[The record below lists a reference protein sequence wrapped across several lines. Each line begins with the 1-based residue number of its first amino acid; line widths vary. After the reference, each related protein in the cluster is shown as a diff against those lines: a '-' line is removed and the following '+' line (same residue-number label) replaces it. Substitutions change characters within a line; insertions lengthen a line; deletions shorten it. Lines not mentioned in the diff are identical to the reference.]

1 MGASGWFVEPIPPP
15 LHFPNAR
22 QPVKHSMPAIWMS
35 YAVML
40 TAALVADLRAEDRYQ
55 SGSDARYLHY
65 INLYDV
71 NNRKIQPD
79 STTPYS
85 PMNTCGRCHDYDSIA
100 HGWHFNA
107 FELDSLAGRAGEP
120 WIWTDPK
127 TGTQLPLS
135 YRSDWKKLYRPSEAG
150 ISPWEMTLQ
159 FGDRIPGGNMG
170 IGLDRQQ
177 ASKRQMTRKTVAD
190 KTAVVTAQSDAG
202 DVDAAAVEP
211 EPVVTSPRWAFTGKL
226 EIDCMVCHAVNGA
239 YDFGERRSHIGQEN
253 FAWAPTAALRL
264 GVIQGRASSIK
275 NDADPDDEATQKKI
289 PQVTY
294 DASRFGAD
302 GSVFVDLVRKPSSNA
317 CYQCHS
323 NRTVTAD
330 GIELRWVHDQDV
342 HLRAGMNCVDCHR
355 NGIDHHMVRGFTG
368 EDHPSAAA
376 VETLSC
382 RGCHLGAKQGQEDSI
397 TLRPG
402 RLGSPKPLHVGLPP
416 LHFEKLSCT
425 ACHGGPIPKAEAAGI
440 MTSLAHGLGE
450 KGHRTGE
457 ELPRLTAPVY
467 LPGEDGKVGPHRA
480 MWPAFWGELKGGKVT
495 PLPPGQVYD
504 ATRRAL
510 RVRKDFRDEVLNAK
524 LSSSELKELLGEQR
538 AKLNEEWSVEEQS
551 QVDIATTEK
560 GHQQFNQKVYAAL
573 TAIEDEFN
581 VDRAVYVSSGF
592 VYGKGSEEDTVSKIE
607 VDDARATGVITWP
620 MAHQVRPAGWS
631 LGATGCIECHS
642 DDGKIFASTLVAI
655 GPGPD
660 KGQPV
665 SMASLQGVDPDQRM
679 QWNEMFQGRKSFK
692 FVIAGSILVLL
703 FTLFVGIG
711 AWAARLG
718 DKAG

>member
-1 MGASGWFVEPIPPP
+1 M
-15 LHFPNAR
+15 
-22 QPVKHSMPAIWMS
+22 KHSMPVIWMI
-35 YAVML
+35 YAATL
-40 TAALVADLRAEDRYQ
+40 TAVLAADLKAEDRYR
-55 SGSDARYLHY
+55 SDSDARYLHH

-107 FELDSLAGRAGEP
+107 FEPDSVAGRAGEP

-159 FGDRIPGGNMG
+159 FGGRIPGGNMG
-170 IGLDRQQ
+170 VGQARQQ
-177 ASKRQMTRKTVAD
+177 ATKRKVTGQPVAG
-190 KTAVVTAQSDAG
+190 KTAVATAQSDAG
-202 DVDAAAVEP
+202 VVDAAAVEP
-211 EPVVTSPRWAFTGKL
+211 EPAVVSPRWPFTGKL
-226 EIDCMVCHAVNGA
+226 EIDCMVCHAVSGD
-239 YDFGERRSHIGQEN
+239 YDFGERRLHISQEN

-275 NDADPDDEATQKKI
+275 DDADPDDDATQKKI

-302 GSVFVDLVRKPSSNA
+302 GSVFMDLVRKPSSNA

-330 GIELRWVHDQDV
+330 GIEPRWVHDQDV
-342 HLRAGMNCVDCHR
+342 HLRAGMDCVDCHR
-355 NGIDHHMVRGFTG
+355 NGIDHHIVRGFPG
-368 EDHPSAAA
+368 EDHPSGAA

-382 RGCHLGAKQGQEDSI
+382 RGCHLGAEQGQEDSI

-416 LHFEKLSCT
+416 LHFEKMSCT

-467 LPGEDGKVGPHRA
+467 LPGDDGKVGPHRA
-480 MWPAFWGELKGGKVT
+480 MWPAFWGELKDGKVT
-495 PLPPGQVYD
+495 PLAPERVYD

-538 AKLNEEWSVEEQS
+538 AKLDDEWSAEEQS
-551 QVDIATTEK
+551 QVDIATSEK
-560 GHQQFNQKVYAAL
+560 GRQQFNQKVYAAL

-581 VDRAVYVSSGF
+581 VDQAVYVSSGF
-592 VYGKGSEEDTVSKIE
+592 VYGKGSDEDTVSKIE
-607 VDDARATGVITWP
+607 VDDSKATGVIAWP

-642 DDGKIFASTLVAI
+642 DDGKIFSSTVSAI

-660 KGQPV
+660 QGQPV
-665 SMASLQGVDPDQRM
+665 TMASLQGVDPDQRL

-692 FVIAGSILVLL
+692 FLIAGSIFILLV
-703 FTLFVGIG
+703 TLFVGIG
-711 AWAARLG
+711 ALAARLG
-718 DKAG
+718 GKAG

>member
-1 MGASGWFVEPIPPP
+1 MKHST
-15 LHFPNAR
+15 
-22 QPVKHSMPAIWMS
+22 PVKWMIS
-35 YAVML
+35 
-40 TAALVADLRAEDRYQ
+40 AALLSAVLAADLQAEDRYH
-55 SGSDARYLHY
+55 SDSDSRYLHH
-65 INLYDV
+65 ISLYDV

-107 FELDSLAGRAGEP
+107 FQTESVAGRAGEP

-135 YRSDWKKLYRPSEAG
+135 YRNEWKTLYRPGEVG
-150 ISPWEMTLQ
+150 ITPWEMTLH
-159 FGDRIPGGNMG
+159 FGDRVPGGNMG
-170 IGLDRQQ
+170 IGQARSQPSEQQ
-177 ASKRQMTRKTVAD
+177 ASEQQATEQPLAEE
-190 KTAVVTAQSDAG
+190 TAVASDPDAVASDAAVI
-202 DVDAAAVEP
+202 DPAAGEP
-211 EPVVTSPRWAFTGKL
+211 DRAPLSPRWPFTGTL
-226 EIDCMVCHAVNGA
+226 EIDCMVCHAVSGA
-239 YDFGERRSHIGQEN
+239 YDFEQRRLHIRQEN

-264 GVIQGRASSIK
+264 GVVQGRASSIK
-275 NDADPDDEATQKKI
+275 DDADPDDDATQQKI

-294 DASRFGAD
+294 DVSRFNPD
-302 GSVFVDLVRKPSSNA
+302 GSVFMDLVRKPSTNA

-330 GIELRWVHDQDV
+330 GIEPRWVHDQDV
-342 HLRAGMNCVDCHR
+342 HLRAGMDCVDCHR
-355 NGIDHHMVRGFTG
+355 NGIDHHIVRGFEG
-368 EDHPSAAA
+368 EDHPSGVA

-382 RGCHLGAKQGQEDSI
+382 RGCHLGAEEGQDESI
-397 TLRPG
+397 ALRPG
-402 RLGSPKPLHVGLPP
+402 RLGSPRPLHVGLPP

-440 MTSLAHGLGE
+440 MTSLSHGLGE

-457 ELPRLTAPVY
+457 ELPRLKAPVY
-467 LPGEDGKVGPHRA
+467 LPGDDGEVGPHRA
-480 MWPAFWGELKGGKVT
+480 MWPAFWGELKDGKVT
-495 PLPPGQVYD
+495 PLAPSQVYD

-538 AKLNEEWSVEEQS
+538 AKLDQEWSNQEQS
-551 QVDIATTEK
+551 QVDVAASEK
-560 GHQQFNQKVYAAL
+560 GRQQFNQKVYAAL
-573 TAIEDEFN
+573 LAIEDELK
-581 VDRAVYVSSGF
+581 VDQAVYVSSGF
-592 VYGKGSEEDTVSKIE
+592 VYGKGTEEDTVNKIE
-607 VDDARATGVITWP
+607 VDDSRATSMIAWP

-642 DDGKIFASTLVAI
+642 EDGKFFSSNVSAI

-660 KGQPV
+660 QGEPV
-665 SMASLQGVDPDQRM
+665 TMASLQDVDPDQRL

-692 FVIAGSILVLL
+692 FLVGGSIVILL
-703 FTLFVGIG
+703 MTLFVGIG
-711 AWAARLG
+711 AFAARLG
-718 DKAG
+718 GKAE